1 MKKVLA
7 DPTAVKT
14 KINGDKI
21 FSFAA
26 PTKDFSHS
34 GCITAGNYYGVGHRQ
49 PIGTMKV
56 SNIESGPIP
65 QKAVAFSPDEIFYGI
80 DKRG

>member
-7 DPTAVKT
+7 DRTAVKT
-14 KINGDKI
+14 KIDGDKI

-34 GCITAGNYYGVGHRQ
+34 GCITAGNYYGVGIRQ
-49 PIGTMKV
+49 PIGKKTAT
-56 SNIESGPIP
+56 NLPQGPIP
-65 QKAVAFSPDEIFYGI
+65 QEATKMHPDEIFYGI

>member
-7 DPTAVKT
+7 DPTAVK
-14 KINGDKI
+14 KKVNGEYPW
-21 FSFAA
+21 SFKA
-26 PTKDFSHS
+26 PTKDHATS
-34 GCITAGNYYGVGHRQ
+34 GCLSTGNYYGVGHRQ
-49 PIGTMKV
+49 PIGTMNV